1 MLEDLKVDVL
11 KYFPANGRLAYEDF
25 ICGDIVD
32 YYYRDEPR
40 IKRVFDLI
48 SCAWTEIQWA
58 EVEKIGF
65 DGEAFWGHLVISR
78 LTKKSF
84 IHVFPSLLIEVAKSR
99 LMTSDYFIDNH
110 LDVRSVFRDWE
121 LEFYFSFNE
130 DIVRL
135 INRVL
140 KANGSSCAQ
149 DAIYVYWHESGTL
162 EE

>member
-11 KYFPANGRLAYEDF
+11 KYFPANGRLAYDDF
-25 ICGDIVD
+25 ICDDIINS
-32 YYYRDEPR
+32 YYRNESR
-40 IKRVFDLI
+40 IKRIFDLI
-48 SCAWTEIQWA
+48 SCPWTEIQWA
-58 EVEKIGF
+58 DVEKAGF
-65 DGEAFWGHLVISR
+65 VDESYGGHLIISE

-84 IHVFPSLLIEVAKSR
+84 IHVFPSLLVEVAKSQ
-99 LMTSDYFIDNH
+99 LMTSGYFIDHH
-110 LDVRSVFRDWE
+110 LDLRGVFRDWE

-149 DAIYVYWHESGTL
+149 NAIYVYWHESGTV
-162 EE
+162 